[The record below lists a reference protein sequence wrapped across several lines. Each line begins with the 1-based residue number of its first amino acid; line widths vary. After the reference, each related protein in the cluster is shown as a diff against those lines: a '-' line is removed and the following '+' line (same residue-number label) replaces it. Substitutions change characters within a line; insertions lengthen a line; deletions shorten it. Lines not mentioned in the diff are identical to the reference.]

1 VSDKD
6 LAKYRF
12 ALIQVSTF
20 KQPSYIEDGTF
31 FQAVFVQSIDHV
43 TEDTIYEHQF
53 APEDALGLDH
63 IDKSGRTRSGAG
75 EKAIV
80 IRG

>member
-1 VSDKD
+1 MLFQGV
-6 LAKYRF
+6 LP
-12 ALIQVSTF
+12 V
-20 KQPSYIEDGTF
+20 QP
-31 FQAVFVQSIDHV
+31 IDHA